1 MKIRDNRYNWQ
12 DKRVFVTGAT
22 GLVGQWLT
30 AELLSL
36 GASPVILVRDGVPN
50 MWQFADVCTIIRGDV
65 RDTNLISRILA
76 EYDID
81 VVYHL
86 AAMAI
91 VTQANS
97 LPYEAYS
104 TNIMGTVSLLEAARR
119 TRPDVRIVIASS
131 DKAYGDSV
139 ILPYTEQTPLMGRNP
154 YDCSKSCQDMIAQSY
169 YMTQGLHVAITRNG
183 NIYGGGDMNWNRL
196 IPNTIRRLLRGQT
209 PVVWGAGTETRDLF
223 YVEDVVNAYLTL
235 VEKDATGAYNFSTGE
250 ELTVKSVI
258 ETICRLMDKPVSYD
272 TLNMTRGEISYQV
285 LDSTKARQELGW
297 HPLYTLEAGLAK
309 TIAWYE
315 EYLG

>member
-12 DKRVFVTGAT
+12 DKRVFVTGA
-22 GLVGQWLT
+22 GQWLT